1 MTPKEKAFKL
11 FSRFYS
17 LYVHPCSVHVR
28 HQAAKETAII
38 ACDEVLNTIEVPT
51 DNYNFWKEVKQ
62 ELEKL

>member
-1 MTPKEKAFKL
+1 
-11 FSRFYS
+11 
-17 LYVHPCSVHVR
+17 VHVR